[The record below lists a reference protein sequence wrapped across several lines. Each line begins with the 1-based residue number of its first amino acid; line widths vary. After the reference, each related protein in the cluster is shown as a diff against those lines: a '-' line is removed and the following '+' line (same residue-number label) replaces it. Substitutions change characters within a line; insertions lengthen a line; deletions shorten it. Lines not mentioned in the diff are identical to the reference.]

1 MPMRGELFN
10 TQLFKELAT
19 NPTFRVALYLLFDML
34 SVCLVNEIWIVIVGN
49 ESKGTFF
56 GFEHQNKFWLIC

>member
-19 NPTFRVALYLLFDML
+19 NSAFRVASYLLQNML
-34 SVCLVNEIWIVIVGN
+34 SICFVSEWIVIVNN

-56 GFEHQNKFWLIC
+56 VLV